1 MFTKLS
7 LSKQFLLLGALAFA
21 VGSIGMLV
29 MMLIAGSLGQWQ
41 AWLASTVLEAVI
53 IFPLAM
59 AMGSNAAVRGGS
71 TVAAI
76 EALAEGDLRTRDKLD
91 GRDDFAWMRW
101 KLSEA
106 RKRISEVINGIV
118 NQSAQLESAS
128 TRLSQITEGSRSGL
142 DRQLSQVEMVA
153 SAMEQMSASVRA
165 VAENTAEAANATRA
179 ADEASQNGTRV
190 VGAAVE
196 SIRSLAHEVENTAKV
211 IDQLQVEGSD
221 IGRVVDVIRDIA
233 EQTNLLALNAAI
245 EAARAGEQGRGFAV
259 VADEVRG
266 LASRTQTST
275 QEIQTII
282 ERLQRG
288 AARSGEVMRSS
299 MQSAE
304 RTVAEAMRAGDALQE
319 IQSTVARISRMTDEI
334 AVVTREQSSATD
346 EIARNVSGIRNIAV
360 ESTDGAHEVAQQS
373 DELARLAADLRGAV
387 ARFRLA

>member
-1 MFTKLS
+1 
-7 LSKQFLLLGALAFA
+7 
-21 VGSIGMLV
+21 
-29 MMLIAGSLGQWQ
+29 
-41 AWLASTVLEAVI
+41 
-53 IFPLAM
+53 
-59 AMGSNAAVRGGS
+59 
-71 TVAAI
+71 
-76 EALAEGDLRTRDKLD
+76 
-91 GRDDFAWMRW
+91 
-101 KLSEA
+101 
-106 RKRISEVINGIV
+106 
-118 NQSAQLESAS
+118 
-128 TRLSQITEGSRSGL
+128 
-142 DRQLSQVEMVA
+142 MVA
-153 SAMEQMSASVRA
+153 SAMEEMSASVRA
-165 VAENTAEAANATRA
+165 VAENTAQAADATRA
-179 ADEASQNGTRV
+179 ADEASQNGARV

-196 SIRSLAHEVENTAKV
+196 SIRTLAGEVENTAKV

-304 RTVAEAMRAGDALQE
+304 RTVAEAMRAGEALQA
-319 IQSTVARISRMTDEI
+319 IQNTVTRISRMTDDV
-334 AVVTREQSSATD
+334 AVATREQSAAAD
-346 EIARNVSGIRNIAV
+346 EIARNVTSIRNIAV
-360 ESTDGAHEVAQQS
+360 ETTDGAHAVAQQS

-387 ARFRLA
+387 ARFRLG